1 MDRNSGPTTFN
12 SRGHGLVSSP
22 TLTIIIAAKN
32 EAHNIADCVRSAR
45 FADEILVLDSGSVD
59 GTRELAAA
67 EGAHVVP
74 TDWPGYGPQQ
84 SRGIA
89 LARGDW
95 VLSLDADERIT
106 PALREEI
113 RRVIASPQADGYR
126 LPRLSSFCGRF
137 IHHSGWRPDYTL
149 RLVRR
154 DKAGFT
160 SHFLHAHMTVQGST
174 RDLKE
179 SIVHYSYRDMD
190 DVLEKLNRYAS
201 GNARDLHARGKTA
214 SLSKAITH
222 GLWAFV
228 RTYVFRRGFLDG
240 QHGFMLAVYNAEST
254 YYKYIKLMALNKTL
268 VPSAEFEQHKHS
280 AS

>member
-1 MDRNSGPTTFN
+1 M
-12 SRGHGLVSSP
+12 SSP

-45 FADEILVLDSGSVD
+45 FADEILVLDSGSTD
-59 GTRELAAA
+59 GTRDLAAA

-84 SRGIA
+84 ARGIA
-89 LARGDW
+89 MARGDW

-106 PALREEI
+106 PALRDEI
-113 RRVIASPQADGYR
+113 QRAIRAPQADGYR
-126 LPRLSSFCGRF
+126 LPRISSFCGHF

-154 DKAGFT
+154 AKAGFT
-160 SHFLHAHMTVQGST
+160 SHFLHAHMTVEGST

-201 GNARDLHARGKTA
+201 GNARDLYVRGKTA
-214 SLSKAITH
+214 SLSKAISH
-222 GLWAFV
+222 GLWAFL
-228 RTYVFRRGFLDG
+228 RTYVLRRGFLDG
-240 QHGFMLAVYNAEST
+240 GHGFMLAVYNAEST
-254 YYKYIKLMALNKTL
+254 YYKYIKLMALHQKNM
-268 VPSAEFEQHKHS
+268 PSAEFDQRKHP